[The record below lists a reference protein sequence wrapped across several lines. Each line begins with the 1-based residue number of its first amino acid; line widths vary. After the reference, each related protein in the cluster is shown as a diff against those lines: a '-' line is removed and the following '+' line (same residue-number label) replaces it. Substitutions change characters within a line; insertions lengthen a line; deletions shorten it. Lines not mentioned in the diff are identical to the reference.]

1 MESRR
6 TGKKKSV
13 VTGEVLLQFAMVD
26 PINPS
31 APHQQILQKFMG
43 FAATSPSPDDE
54 DDEALLRTDS
64 GELDDHDEQ
73 DGDQEEISDEVQD
86 ESKKAEVA
94 EKRRK
99 KLRLARLRKKA
110 KQRGYEFTGN
120 SEVAG
125 VLFLEIVKI
134 TDLPPERNGKS
145 TILRMPK
152 IYS

>member
-1 MESRR
+1 
-6 TGKKKSV
+6 
-13 VTGEVLLQFAMVD
+13 
-26 PINPS
+26 
-31 APHQQILQKFMG
+31 MG

-64 GELDDHDEQ
+64 GEQDDQDEQ
-73 DGDQEEISDEVQD
+73 DEDQEEISDEAQD

-110 KQRGYEFTGN
+110 KQRGYELTGN

-134 TDLPPERNGKS
+134 TDLPPERNGMS
-145 TILRMPK
+145 TILRMPNLSLNIHGSDADFFRYGSIRCHISGK
-152 IYS
+152 EDLQDKGNQPQPQSGL